1 MNVLVYGSGARE
13 HIIAKKI
20 SQSKYLSKLFLAKP
34 NDGFKDLGQ
43 VVEFCDFDD
52 LAKKCSEYKVDLA
65 IIGLKIRLQTVLLI
79 F

>member
-1 MNVLVYGSGARE
+1 MCGKRKMNVLVYGSGARE

-43 VVEFCDFDD
+43 VG
-52 LAKKCSEYKVDLA
+52 KKM
-65 IIGLKIRLQTVLLI
+65 
-79 F
+79 